1 MKNNISRIFKIS
13 VVLFVIGIIAIGLYF
28 VGSPQQAR
36 MKKFDKQKISDLQ
49 RLSHF
54 IDGYYRENE
63 KLPDK
68 LEELK
73 QNKPNLNIT
82 DPQTNKEYQYEKIE
96 NGKYKLCAEFNNS
109 QTDVKRYYP
118 TPRGGEKWNY
128 QQGESCFELKARDVG
143 NQNKPPQP

>member
-73 QNKPNLNIT
+73 QNKPNLSIT
-82 DPQTNKEYQYEKIE
+82 DPQTNRKYQYEKIK
-96 NGKYKLCAEFNNS
+96 NRQYKLCAEFNNS
-109 QTDVKRYYP
+109 QTESKRYYP
-118 TPRGGEKWNY
+118 TPRREEKWNY
-128 QQGESCFELKARDVG
+128 QQGESCFELKVRDVG
-143 NQNKPPQP
+143 